1 MKNKNVFIIEH
12 LMEVSSIKVPL
23 RSCYVVGVFVNV
35 SISLFPNEKAYTD
48 EQKIEETIHC
58 VPEGEA

>member
-1 MKNKNVFIIEH
+1 
-12 LMEVSSIKVPL
+12 MEVSSVKVPL
-23 RSCYVVGVFVNV
+23 RSCQVVGVFSLENV

-48 EQKIEETIHC
+48 EQKIEETVHC